1 MKNLN
6 AIALVPVVVL
16 AVLTQARAED
26 DALAQLKQKL
36 VAEIDASADA
46 SADVKAFVKQT
57 LLPLCSNPVFVA
69 AVRDQNSQ
77 GISLDEIKKQDEAWI
92 NAEEELPIHEQV
104 LSNPCADE
112 LRKII
117 SVNPAI
123 AEAFVMD
130 NQGANVGQNDL
141 TSDYWQGDEA
151 KWQNSY
157 KEGQG
162 GVDIGKNKLDRSTNR
177 TMQQVSLPICDENGQ
192 VVGAVTFGVAI
203 DSI

>member
-1 MKNLN
+1 MKNLK
-6 AIALVPVVVL
+6 AIALVPVVIA
-16 AVLTQARAED
+16 AVLTQAKAED

-46 SADVKAFVKQT
+46 SAEVKAFVKQM
-57 LLPLCSNPVFVA
+57 LLPLCNNPVFVT
-69 AVRDQNSQ
+69 AVRDQNSR
-77 GISLDEIKKQDEAWI
+77 GISLDEIKKTDEAWI
-92 NAEEELPIHEQV
+92 NAEEELPIHKQV

-112 LRKII
+112 LRQII
-117 SVNPAI
+117 SVTPAI

-192 VVGAVTFGVAI
+192 VVGAVTFGVAV